1 MRVRVTFRGQPILI
15 VPPSS
20 VQTISDFRQCITD
33 DFQLLFPHLPPEPCG
48 HIKLKQSGFILPL
61 NGLVK
66 ELISP
71 DDEIDATVA
80 SSSST
85 SHDSSST
92 LGMATGTENWTTERL
107 ISHNLLWQQNI
118 ASHLSSS
125 SSSSSSCSLIVKS
138 LIPTVQVST
147 DKKILSSI
155 PKFFSNPNTISQLGV
170 DGCIEVVC
178 SLFKYQKNQQHADL
192 VTAEILASLAK
203 ICRIAVHANSV
214 RSFDLVMELITDTI
228 ASHPA
233 ECIELLNV
241 VTTVSEE
248 VSPSTTSTF
257 TCVPVECI
265 VPLMNHSSNPSVR
278 LLSIRSLLRTAEES
292 FGLLSHTNTR
302 SRGGGQTANSSVFSE
317 TRKINFL
324 NILTK
329 SSLLSIMST
338 HALGVITAR
347 LERNKAQNIDQ
358 KNLLG
363 RKKFRRLVRGVEE
376 DDDQAID
383 IDPYFS
389 DLSDER

>member
-1 MRVRVTFRGQPILI
+1 
-15 VPPSS
+15 
-20 VQTISDFRQCITD
+20 
-33 DFQLLFPHLPPEPCG
+33 
-48 HIKLKQSGFILPL
+48 
-61 NGLVK
+61 
-66 ELISP
+66 
-71 DDEIDATVA
+71 
-80 SSSST
+80 
-85 SHDSSST
+85 
-92 LGMATGTENWTTERL
+92 
-107 ISHNLLWQQNI
+107 
-118 ASHLSSS
+118 
-125 SSSSSSCSLIVKS
+125 
-138 LIPTVQVST
+138 
-147 DKKILSSI
+147 
-155 PKFFSNPNTISQLGV
+155 
-170 DGCIEVVC
+170 
-178 SLFKYQKNQQHADL
+178 
-192 VTAEILASLAK
+192 
-203 ICRIAVHANSV
+203 
-214 RSFDLVMELITDTI
+214 MELITDTI

-302 SRGGGQTANSSVFSE
+302 SRGGGKTANSSVFSE